1 MSSASRRSP
10 SAVDPTR
17 SQNKAVMTLRSS
29 WIGVASSFVPHSPQK
44 RLSSGFS
51 CRRKGT
57 RAWASLRR
65 VPEPAQGHGLV
76 TIFGIDGLRI
86 R

>member
-1 MSSASRRSP
+1 MSSASKRSP

-29 WIGVASSFVPHSPQK
+29 RTGVASSLVPQSPQN

-51 CRRKGT
+51 APQEGQT
-57 RAWASLRR
+57 SIGG
-65 VPEPAQGHGLV
+65 EPTSGARNALK
-76 TIFGIDGLRI
+76 
-86 R
+86 